1 MHKPLFLLMALVAC
15 PAFAVDGVVP
25 SRVIPTGAAQ
35 STESATSTTSS
46 QGTGT
51 RNSTRTAVQSQTS
64 IKRII
69 PTETTETV
77 AEKAKSETVVA
88 RSGLGTSVTARGGLE
103 LNTRK
108 SDINSDPS
116 VRRAGL
122 VLRPSVAEYGGRAII
137 AGTNQQTGSNID
149 IDIRKVT
156 GRAAAKTP
164 TKESIAEAKEI
175 LEQTAELNSSCQDQ
189 YNECMDQFC
198 AVIDNNQKRC
208 SCSANLSRYKKV
220 EDAVNEANAKLN
232 EVAQNIRY
240 IGLSA
245 DEIRAIMNATEAEE
259 ALSGST
265 DTTENRNM
273 LEQIE
278 KMIKDPTTLTASY
291 SSGDFGL
298 DMDLDFSS
306 EVDLFNLDF
315 LTTNTSSLSNLRGA
329 ELYNA
334 AKSRCKTVLNQCKKA
349 GSTIQQVSGNYDL
362 AIDKDCIAYEKGL
375 EKLNETLVSNVRSAE
390 RMLQKARL
398 AVLQNKNQYD
408 AKGCIAALETCMT
421 DEMVCGA
428 DYAKCVDPTKKYI
441 DENGKVVLGQDI
453 SKILEF
459 MTNYDTTAITGDFL
473 ESSYKTT
480 AIGPSCAAQTSTEGG
495 TTTSSGGDGACTVKY
510 LLQKIGTKQKVTD
523 EGLCRAVLD
532 KCQAYSYTEGTYK
545 PWNDIVVNY
554 VQRAMINIR
563 ASQHKIISDYASSCM
578 VDVASCYNQQVSQVN
593 SWSSAASADSVMNVM
608 SGACHNVALTCAYA
622 IFPNGIESTSDGG
635 QHVTPYKDEK
645 TLIGA
650 VSKMF
655 YQSLICPDNSTF
667 VSVGHQI
674 SPNKSKRE
682 DGPAD
687 GYVNAACRCNS
698 GYFVWNGTCVENCD
712 ANATP
717 NTYGVCECDGGF
729 TGNGYTCV
737 PNTSSGT

>member
-1 MHKPLFLLMALVAC
+1 MMIMHKPLFLLMALFAC
-15 PAFAVDGVVP
+15 PAFAADGVVP
-25 SRVIPTGAAQ
+25 SRVIPTAVAQ
-35 STESATSTTSS
+35 STESATTATTSS
-46 QGTGT
+46 SSSSQSTSA
-51 RNSTRTAVQSQTS
+51 RNATRTAVQSTPA

-69 PTETTETV
+69 PTETTDTL

-88 RSGLGTSVTARGGLE
+88 RSGMSVTARGGLE

-156 GRAAAKTP
+156 GRAAARTP

-175 LEQTAELNSSCQDQ
+175 LEQTAELNNSCQEQ

-208 SCSANLSRYKKV
+208 SCSANLSKYKKV

-245 DEIRAIMNATEAEE
+245 DEIRAIMNATEAEQE
-259 ALSGST
+259 LSGST

-278 KMIKDPTTLTASY
+278 KMIKDPTTITASY
-291 SSGDFGL
+291 TSGDFGL

-306 EVDLFNLDF
+306 DVDIFNLDF
-315 LTTNTSSLSNLRGA
+315 LNTNTSSLSNLRGA

-334 AKSRCKTVLNQCKKA
+334 AKNRCKTVLNQCKKA

-408 AKGCIAALETCMT
+408 AKGCIGALETCMT

-428 DYAKCVDPTKKYI
+428 DYAKCVDPTKRYI
-441 DENGKVVLGQDI
+441 DENGKVVLGQNISKITDFMGAVDI
-453 SKILEF
+453 SKIDGEKLQ
-459 MTNYDTTAITGDFL
+459 
-473 ESSYKTT
+473 SSY
-480 AIGPSCAAQTSTEGG
+480 QTVISDDNC
-495 TTTSSGGDGACTVKY
+495 SANGGDGTCTIKY
-510 LLQKIGTKQKVTD
+510 LLQKIGTKQRVTD

-532 KCQAYSYTEGTYK
+532 KCQAYSYAENTYK
-545 PWNDIVVNY
+545 PWNDVVVNY
-554 VQRAMINIR
+554 VQRAIINIR
-563 ASQHKIISDYASSCM
+563 AAQYKIISDYASSCM

-593 SWSSAASADSVMNVM
+593 AWSSSATTASVMNVM
-608 SGACHNVALTCAYA
+608 KGACYNVALTCAYA
-622 IFPNGIESTSDGG
+622 IFANESVSSWSAND
-635 QHVTPYKDEK
+635 Y
-645 TLIGA
+645 IAA

-655 YQSLICPDNSTF
+655 YQSLVCPENSEYNGGEHTVDDNKTI
-667 VSVGHQI
+667 GGQ
-674 SPNKSKRE
+674 
-682 DGPAD
+682 
-687 GYVNAACRCNS
+687 VNAACKCNS
-698 GYFVWNGTCVENCD
+698 GFFVWNGKCVQQCGT
-712 ANATP
+712 NA
-717 NTYGVCECDGGF
+717 YIDSLGVCTCNPGC

-737 PNTSSGT
+737 GTCPDAPEDEQQ

>member
-1 MHKPLFLLMALVAC
+1 MMIMHKPLFLLMALFAC
-15 PAFAVDGVVP
+15 PAFAADGVVP
-25 SRVIPTGAAQ
+25 SRVIPAGAAQ
-35 STESATSTTSS
+35 GTESATSTTSS

-69 PTETTETV
+69 PTETTDTF
-77 AEKAKSETVVA
+77 AEKAKTESVVA

-175 LEQTAELNSSCQDQ
+175 LEQTAELNNSCQEQ

-208 SCSANLSRYKKV
+208 SCSANLSKYKKV

-278 KMIKDPTTLTASY
+278 KMIKDPTTITAAY

-315 LTTNTSSLSNLRGA
+315 LTTNTSSLSNMRGA

-408 AKGCIAALETCMT
+408 AKGCIGALETCMT

-428 DYAKCVDPTKKYI
+428 NYAKCVDPTKKYI

-453 SKILEF
+453 STITDFMGAVDISKIDSKKLQ
-459 MTNYDTTAITGDFL
+459 
-473 ESSYKTT
+473 SSY
-480 AIGPSCAAQTSTEGG
+480 QTVISDDNC
-495 TTTSSGGDGACTVKY
+495 SANGGDGTCTIKY
-510 LLQKIGTKQKVTD
+510 LLQKIGTKQRVTD

-532 KCQAYSYTEGTYK
+532 KCQAYSYTENTYK
-545 PWNDIVVNY
+545 PWNDVVVNY
-554 VQRAMINIR
+554 VQRAIINIR
-563 ASQHKIISDYASSCM
+563 AAQYKIISDYASSCM

-593 SWSSAASADSVMNVM
+593 AWSSSATTASVMNVM
-608 SGACHNVALTCAYA
+608 KGACYNVALTCAYA
-622 IFPNGIESTSDGG
+622 IFANEDPKPTDKND
-635 QHVTPYKDEK
+635 
-645 TLIGA
+645 LIA
-650 VSKMF
+650 LVSNMF
-655 YQSLICPDNSTF
+655 YQSLVCPENSTYNGSQIGTGGAEQHNA
-667 VSVGHQI
+667 VSANGTSVDDEGGGQ
-674 SPNKSKRE
+674 
-682 DGPAD
+682 
-687 GYVNAACRCNS
+687 VNAACICNS
-698 GYFVWNGTCVENCD
+698 GFFVWNGKCVEQCD
-712 ANATP
+712 DPERAEINAL
-717 NTYGVCECDGGF
+717 GVCVCKDGF

-737 PNTSSGT
+737 ENQ